1 MNIIIDNSSGEPIYE
16 QIINQIKNMVIKG
29 EFKEGDLLPSMRFL
43 AKELK
48 ISVITT
54 KRAYEELEKAG
65 VIETIVGRGSFVTKK
80 NIESIKKEHLK
91 NIEEMLK
98 KTVDM
103 AKINNISCET
113 LKEFIERLYKG
124 NLN

>member
-103 AKINNISCET
+103 AKINNNSCET
-113 LKEFIERLYKG
+113 LKEFIERLY
-124 NLN
+124 

>member
-80 NIESIKKEHLK
+80 NIEV
-91 NIEEMLK
+91 MLK

-113 LKEFIERLYKG
+113 LKEFIERLY
-124 NLN
+124 

>member
-80 NIESIKKEHLK
+80 NIESIKKEYLK

-103 AKINNISCET
+103 AKINNTSCET
-113 LKEFIERLYKG
+113 LKEFIERLY
-124 NLN
+124 

>member
-80 NIESIKKEHLK
+80 NIEYIKKEHLK

-113 LKEFIERLYKG
+113 LKEFIERLY
-124 NLN
+124 

>member
-103 AKINNISCET
+103 AKINKKVILGEFKLWSMQ
-113 LKEFIERLYKG
+113 LKLEI
-124 NLN
+124 